1 MRDPIFYLRV
11 FLQTLIY
18 LFEKAKII
26 FESQGT
32 IYFLLSDED
41 AEALIERNGNFIY
54 GELNAKAKAI

>member
-1 MRDPIFYLRV
+1 MSDPVFYLRV

-41 AEALIERNGNFIY
+41 AEALIERNKNFIY